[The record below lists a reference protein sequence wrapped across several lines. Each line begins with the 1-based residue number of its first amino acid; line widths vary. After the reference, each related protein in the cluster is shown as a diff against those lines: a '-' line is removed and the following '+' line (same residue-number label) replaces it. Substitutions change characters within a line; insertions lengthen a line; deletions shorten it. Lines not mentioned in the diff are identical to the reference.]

1 MAPDPRTKK
10 VGLIVGSL
18 REHSFNGMIAAAIPE
33 LEASIAFESISL
45 AISPYITKIWTTET
59 VLNPSGVSA
68 KRSLGSTVLLSLA
81 PNTTRAYPAY

>member
-18 REHSFNGMIAAAIPE
+18 REHSFNRMIAAAIPE

-45 AISPYITKIWTTET
+45 ADLPLYNED
-59 VLNPSGVSA
+59 LDHGDGPNPSGVSA